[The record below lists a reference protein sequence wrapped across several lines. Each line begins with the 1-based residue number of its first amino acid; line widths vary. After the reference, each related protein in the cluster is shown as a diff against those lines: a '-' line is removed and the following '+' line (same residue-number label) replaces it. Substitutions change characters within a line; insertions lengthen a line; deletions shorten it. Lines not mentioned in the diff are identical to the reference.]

1 MSTLEG
7 YKRTALKKSCS
18 KCWFNSMCNR
28 HPANKMQMYMR
39 ISDVDVETVLS
50 AIAKDC
56 NKYIYSVGFEYHRNE
71 VLQTEDSFIF
81 GVENE

>member
-1 MSTLEG
+1 
-7 YKRTALKKSCS
+7 
-18 KCWFNSMCNR
+18 
-28 HPANKMQMYMR
+28 MR
-39 ISDVDVETVLS
+39 ISGVDVETVLS

-81 GVENE
+81 GVENV